1 MAVVIRLKR
10 GGGKKQPHYRIVV
23 ADSRKARDGKIIE
36 KLGYYDPKAG
46 QEAASVDRDR
56 ANYWLGQGARTS
68 ETVRSIFK
76 KLQV

>member
-10 GGGKKQPHYRIVV
+10 IGEKKQPHYRIVV

-36 KLGYYDPKAG
+36 KLGYYDPKSG

-56 ANYWLGQGARTS
+56 ANYWLSEGAQMSDTI
-68 ETVRSIFK
+68 RSIFK
-76 KLQV
+76 KLHV

>member
-36 KLGYYDPKAG
+36 KLGYYDPKNG
-46 QEAASVDRDR
+46 QETASVDQDR
-56 ANYWLGQGARTS
+56 ANYWLSQGARMS
-68 ETVRSIFK
+68 DTVRSIFK
-76 KLQV
+76 KLHV

>member
-1 MAVVIRLKR
+1 LAVVIRLKR

-36 KLGYYDPKAG
+36 KLGYYDPKNG

-56 ANYWLGQGARTS
+56 ANYWLSQGAQMS
-68 ETVRSIFK
+68 DTVRSIFK

>member
-10 GGGKKQPHYRIVV
+10 GGGKKEPHYRIVV

-36 KLGYYDPKAG
+36 KLGYYDPKNG

-56 ANYWLGQGARTS
+56 ANYWLSQGARMS
-68 ETVRSIFK
+68 DTVRSIFK
-76 KLQV
+76 KLHI

>member
-36 KLGYYDPKAG
+36 KLGYYDPKNG
-46 QEAASVDRDR
+46 QEAALVDRDR
-56 ANYWLGQGARTS
+56 ANYWLGQGARMS
-68 ETVRSIFK
+68 DTVRSIFK
-76 KLQV
+76 KLHV